1 MPKAKT
7 GFANKKIISSALVL
21 LAMGLTAYA
30 ISIYLNIFVSNYLTP
45 ELYGDFTITLRSLG
59 LVSVLL
65 LLGSNQTSVKY
76 LSKFFS
82 NKENEN
88 VTCFINW
95 NLKLVLKT
103 FTFCIALCLLMF
115 LVVYILHILKF
126 KDIRNYHHV
135 TYVLWLAPL
144 SAFAIL
150 LSSYILSIKKSK
162 LYYVMSQIA
171 QKLFLLVI
179 FCIAIYFFDMK
190 LEYSSIVITIFI
202 ALVLIIVIESIS
214 LNSILKSYL
223 KERKKISLNS
233 QPEWMFQSL
242 KFTFGTIL
250 YSIMCVTDL
259 YIIEIFNKD
268 EVSVGYYSAILVIGS
283 LLIVVIPKATVTI
296 IKPQISTMLS
306 NKKFDQ
312 LSKLTNI
319 VIFTNF
325 LSMTPILLVIIFF
338 SRSLLSFFG
347 AGYQAA
353 YIPLIIISVSYY
365 LAGLFQPYSI
375 LLFYTNATKGVK
387 VDILQLVLTIC
398 LGIPFTYMWGL
409 LGISVSVAIAL
420 LAATAMKYLV
430 TNKEI
435 GSISLKIN
443 IEPNK

>member
-1 MPKAKT
+1 
-7 GFANKKIISSALVL
+7 
-21 LAMGLTAYA
+21 
-30 ISIYLNIFVSNYLTP
+30 
-45 ELYGDFTITLRSLG
+45 
-59 LVSVLL
+59 
-65 LLGSNQTSVKY
+65 
-76 LSKFFS
+76 
-82 NKENEN
+82 
-88 VTCFINW
+88 
-95 NLKLVLKT
+95 
-103 FTFCIALCLLMF
+103 
-115 LVVYILHILKF
+115 
-126 KDIRNYHHV
+126 
-135 TYVLWLAPL
+135 
-144 SAFAIL
+144 
-150 LSSYILSIKKSK
+150 
-162 LYYVMSQIA
+162 
-171 QKLFLLVI
+171 
-179 FCIAIYFFDMK
+179 
-190 LEYSSIVITIFI
+190 
-202 ALVLIIVIESIS
+202 
-214 LNSILKSYL
+214 
-223 KERKKISLNS
+223 
-233 QPEWMFQSL
+233 
-242 KFTFGTIL
+242 
-250 YSIMCVTDL
+250 
-259 YIIEIFNKD
+259 
-268 EVSVGYYSAILVIGS
+268 
-283 LLIVVIPKATVTI
+283 
-296 IKPQISTMLS
+296 MLS